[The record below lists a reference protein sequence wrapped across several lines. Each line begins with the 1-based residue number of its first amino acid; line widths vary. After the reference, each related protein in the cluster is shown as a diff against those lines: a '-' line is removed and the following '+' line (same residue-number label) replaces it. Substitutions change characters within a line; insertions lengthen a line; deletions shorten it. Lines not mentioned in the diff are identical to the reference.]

1 MPDETGGNQAA
12 AGGSISDLEVADWAR
27 IARPGLGDGSPV
39 LAFRAVRLG
48 ALGSMAGAGLSG
60 AVYLAG
66 RKWARRRTFAGL
78 PDIFRTMAELRLGI
92 PHLIGPTPDPLEI
105 ELAETLS
112 AAGVP
117 NVGEPLCHLEAGF
130 LAGALGG
137 LTGQKILVRETGCW
151 GLGQQTCRFIAR
163 IERR

>member
-1 MPDETGGNQAA
+1 MTDEREDGKS
-12 AGGSISDLEVADWAR
+12 GGSSIGDLKAADWAS
-27 IARPGLGDGSPV
+27 IARPTLSDVGPV

-66 RKWARRRTFAGL
+66 RNWARTLTFASVA
-78 PDIFRTMAELRLGI
+78 DIFRAMTELRLGL
-92 PHLIGPTPDPLEI
+92 PRLIAQTPDQMEI
-105 ELAETLS
+105 EISETLS

-137 LTGQKILVRETGCW
+137 LTGRKILVREVGCW
-151 GLGQQTCRFIAR
+151 GLGHQTCRFVAR

>member
-1 MPDETGGNQAA
+1 MPDEIGKDQAA

-27 IARPGLGDGSPV
+27 IARPGLGEGSPV

-66 RKWARRRTFAGL
+66 RKWARSLHFGSV
-78 PDIFRTMAELRLGI
+78 PDIFRAMTELQLGI
-92 PHLIGPTPDPLEI
+92 PHLIGQTPDQMEI
-105 ELAETLS
+105 EIAETLS

-137 LTGQKILVRETGCW
+137 LTGQKILVREIGCW
-151 GLGQQTCRFIAR
+151 GLGGQTCRFIAR

>member
-1 MPDETGGNQAA
+1 MPDENGGNPAPP
-12 AGGSISDLEVADWAR
+12 GGISGLGVADWAR
-27 IARPGLGDGSPV
+27 IARPSLGTESPV

-66 RKWARRRTFAGL
+66 RKWARSLPFGTL
-78 PDIFRTMAELRLGI
+78 PDIFRTMTELRLGL
-92 PHLIGPTPDPLEI
+92 PHLIGQTPDQMEI
-105 ELAETLS
+105 EIAETLS
-112 AAGVP
+112 AAGIP

-137 LTGQKILVRETGCW
+137 LTGQKILVREIGCW

>member
-1 MPDETGGNQAA
+1 MADERDDEKASG
-12 AGGSISDLEVADWAR
+12 AGIGDLKAADWAS
-27 IARPGLGDGSPV
+27 ITRPTLSNLGPV

-66 RKWARRRTFAGL
+66 RNWARALTFASL
-78 PDIFRTMAELRLGI
+78 SDIFRAMTELRLGL
-92 PHLIGPTPDPLEI
+92 PRLTAQTPDQMEI
-105 ELAETLS
+105 EISETLS

-137 LTGQKILVRETGCW
+137 LTGRKILVRETGCW
-151 GLGQQTCRFIAR
+151 GLGHQTCRFVAR

>member
-1 MPDETGGNQAA
+1 MTDEQEGEKA
-12 AGGSISDLEVADWAR
+12 AGPGIDALSVADWAR
-27 IARPGLGDGSPV
+27 LARPTLGDTSPV

-66 RKWARRRTFAGL
+66 RNWARALPFASV
-78 PDIFRTMAELRLGI
+78 PAIFQTMTELRLGL
-92 PHLIGPTPDPLEI
+92 PRLIGQTPDQMEI
-105 ELAETLS
+105 EIAETLS

-130 LAGALGG
+130 LAGALGK
-137 LTGQKILVRETGCW
+137 LTGQKIRVRETGCW
-151 GLGQQTCRFIAR
+151 GLGQQTCRFVAR

>member
-1 MPDETGGNQAA
+1 MPDENEGDRAAPGG
-12 AGGSISDLEVADWAR
+12 ISGLAVADWAR
-27 IARPGLGDGSPV
+27 IERPSLGDAAPV

-48 ALGSMAGAGLSG
+48 ALGSVAGGGLSG

-66 RKWARRRTFAGL
+66 RKWARGLTFATL
-78 PDIFRTMAELRLGI
+78 PDIFRTMTELRLGI
-92 PHLIGPTPDPLEI
+92 PHLIGQTPDQMEI
-105 ELAETLS
+105 EIAETLS
-112 AAGVP
+112 AAGLP
-117 NVGEPLCHLEAGF
+117 NVGEALCHLEAGF

>member
-1 MPDETGGNQAA
+1 MTDEREDEKS
-12 AGGSISDLEVADWAR
+12 AGAGISDLKASDWAS
-27 IARPGLGDGSPV
+27 ITRPTLGDVGPV

-66 RKWARRRTFAGL
+66 RNWARTLTFASVA
-78 PDIFRTMAELRLGI
+78 DIFRAMTELRLGL
-92 PHLIGPTPDPLEI
+92 PRLTAQTPDQMDIEI
-105 ELAETLS
+105 SETLS

-137 LTGQKILVRETGCW
+137 LTGRKILVRETGCW
-151 GLGQQTCRFIAR
+151 GLGDPACRFVAR

>member
-1 MPDETGGNQAA
+1 MPDDNEGDKVAPGG
-12 AGGSISDLEVADWAR
+12 ISGHAVADWAGM
-27 IARPGLGDGSPV
+27 ARPTLGDAAPV

-48 ALGSMAGAGLSG
+48 ALGSVAGAGLSG

-66 RKWARRRTFAGL
+66 RKWARSRTFAGL
-78 PDIFRTMAELRLGI
+78 PDVFRTMAELRLGI
-92 PHLIGPTPDPLEI
+92 PHLIGQTPDQMEI
-105 ELAETLS
+105 EIAETLS
-112 AAGVP
+112 AAGLP

-130 LAGALGG
+130 LAGALGV